1 MTQYTIGVDISKAHL
16 DVHRLP
22 DGIARQFTNDRRGFA
37 AMIKWIGKLNLERIV
52 YEPTGVFHR
61 YFEDALAMAG
71 LPLAKVNPLQA
82 RRFAEVRGTRAKTDK
97 VDAAVLAHMGVALQP
112 GICKVPSK
120 KLRDLKELQ
129 IARQALVKDRT
140 AAKNRSKSLRL
151 PMLRKQ
157 SNLRLRQIARS
168 LEAIE
173 KAMLDLINDDHKT
186 ARAFKIICSI
196 PGISNIT
203 AATLL
208 VEIPELGTLEQKAVA
223 SLAGLAPFSRESGK
237 WKGKRFIGGG
247 RKFLRDALYMPA
259 IVACTYNHD
268 MKVVYQ
274 RLKGAG
280 KPSKVAITA
289 VMRKLIILANTLVKN
304 NRMWSEIRT

>member
-16 DVHRLP
+16 YAHRLP
-22 DGIARQFTNDRRGFA
+22 DGIARQFTNDRPGFS
-37 AMIKWIGKLNLERIV
+37 AMIKWIGNLDIERIV
-52 YEPTGVFHR
+52 YEPTGIYHR
-61 YFEDALAMAG
+61 HFEDALAKAG

-82 RRFAEVRGTRAKTDK
+82 RRFAEARGTRAKTDK
-97 VDAAVLAHMGVALQP
+97 VDAAVLAHMGIALQP
-112 GICKVPSK
+112 GICTPPSRM
-120 KLRDLKELQ
+120 LRDLKELQ
-129 IARQALVKDRT
+129 VARQALIKDRT
-140 AAKNRSKSLRL
+140 AARNRSKSLRMTIL
-151 PMLRKQ
+151 KKQ
-157 SNLRLRQIARS
+157 GNLRLRQIERS
-168 LEAIE
+168 LEVIE
-173 KAMLDLINDDHKT
+173 KTMLALINDDHKT
-186 ARAFKIICSI
+186 ARAFEILCSI
-196 PGISNIT
+196 PGISKIT

-223 SLAGLAPFSRESGK
+223 SLAGLAPFSRVSGK

-259 IVACTYNHD
+259 LVACTYNPD

-304 NRMWSEIRT
+304 NRMWEEIRT